1 MDKLCRMLEIDR
13 SGYYAC
19 KIRGVSQ
26 RERKEQELLCAIVTL
41 HQKYPAMGLD
51 SIYHTLKKT
60 LSCSRNRIHRLM
72 KKYNIHSIRKNAY
85 KSTTNSN
92 HSYPIC
98 ENLLKRNFLADT
110 LNSKWVGDIT
120 YIKTDEGWLY
130 LATVK
135 DLCTRKIVG
144 YAFSSHI
151 DADLV
156 VSALKMAYNRQ
167 NPDGKLIF
175 HSDRGVQY
183 ASNKYRKNLAEFN
196 ITQSMSR
203 KGDPYDNAVAEN
215 FFSCLKNELI
225 HHKHY
230 KTRAEAKADIFAYIE
245 TYYNSVRPHSGIGW
259 MTPNEYEEQI
269 RSVYAA
275 KVA

>member
-1 MDKLCRMLEIDR
+1 
-13 SGYYAC
+13 
-19 KIRGVSQ
+19 
-26 RERKEQELLCAIVTL
+26 
-41 HQKYPAMGLD
+41 
-51 SIYHTLKKT
+51 
-60 LSCSRNRIHRLM
+60 M

-98 ENLLKRNFLADT
+98 ENLLKRDFFADVP
-110 LNSKWVGDIT
+110 NSKWVGDIT
-120 YIKTDEGWLY
+120 YIRTDEGWLY

-135 DLCTRKIVG
+135 DLCTKKIVG
-144 YAFSSHI
+144 YAFSERI
-151 DADLV
+151 DANLV
-156 VSALKMAYNRQ
+156 VAALSMAYNRQ
-167 NPDGKLIF
+167 KPDGELIF

-183 ASNKYRKNLAEFN
+183 ASNKYREALAAFG

-215 FFSCLKNELI
+215 FFSCLKNELV

-230 KTRAEAKADIFAYIE
+230 KTRAEAQADIFAYIE
-245 TYYNSVRPHSGIGW
+245 TYYNTIRPHSGIGW
-259 MTPNEYEEQI
+259 MSPNEYEENL